1 MSTAN
6 SFIFQA
12 KASYPGVPG
21 NPKSPNTMNFKWTEC
36 YVSLLIRIIDV
47 KISAVYAKPI
57 RYRLFI
63 SNLIIYYDLLNVVAT

>member
-6 SFIFQA
+6 SFIFRA

-36 YVSLLIRIIDV
+36 YVFLLIRIIDD
-47 KISAVYAKPI
+47 KISTVYNKAI
-57 RYRLFI
+57 IYRLFMF
-63 SNLIIYYDLLNVVAT
+63 N